1 MLNPADD
8 YVADFI
14 QDINRAR
21 VLEVRSVMD
30 SKKPRS
36 GAKVESN
43 TIIEDALQAIKDNEG
58 KPLIV
63 TEDGKAVGSV
73 TIEAMIDAIARPK
86 KDGERN
92 PSYR

>member
-1 MLNPADD
+1 MR
-8 YVADFI
+8 DFI
-14 QDINRAR
+14 KDINRAR
-21 VLEVRSVMD
+21 VLEVSSVMD

-36 GAKVESN
+36 GAKVDKSMV
-43 TIIEDALQAIKDNEG
+43 IEEALQIATANDN

-73 TIEAMIDAIARPK
+73 TLDAMIAAIARPE

-92 PSYR
+92 PEYR